1 MSANT
6 SKPSNVHPRFEATS
20 AFHCAPLSARYH
32 GEDPKV
38 STSLMISSRSLPR
51 HIPPEIAHEK
61 LTLISRA
68 LGRAHPAPCS
78 GSTDASLRYSH
89 FAGTYS
95 FGSTCSPN
103 NSTVR
108 TGSQARLTVS
118 ISLACDPVR
127 TVELF

>member
-38 STSLMISSRSLPR
+38 PTSLMISSRSLPR

-61 LTLISRA
+61 LTLIYRA
-68 LGRAHPAPCS
+68 LGRVQQAPS
-78 GSTDASLRYSH
+78 PGSTNARISALFALFRKLQLRKH
-89 FAGTYS
+89 VFA
-95 FGSTCSPN
+95 
-103 NSTVR
+103 
-108 TGSQARLTVS
+108 
-118 ISLACDPVR
+118 
-127 TVELF
+127 E